1 MTTPP
6 HLPAAS
12 AADVASRIVA
22 AANRDVTFVL
32 RITGESQQTLLE
44 HFLSFIVDAL
54 NACGVGYGDH
64 PLLRPFVET
73 HAHELADF
81 VHNGLA
87 LRHRFGLAGFEA
99 ASGTPPDLL
108 RMDLWDDLR
117 SLVED
122 AETHFARA
130 PQGLPAILA
139 EVTAFQEGRR
149 KDGPDA

>member
-6 HLPAAS
+6 RLPTAPAA
-12 AADVASRIVA
+12 AVASRIVTVA
-22 AANRDVTFVL
+22 DRDMTFVL
-32 RITGESQQTLLE
+32 RIIGESQQTLLE
-44 HFLSFIVDAL
+44 HFLTFIEDAL

-73 HAHELADF
+73 QAREMAEF

-87 LRHRFGLAGFEA
+87 LRHRFGLAGLKTA
-99 ASGTPPDLL
+99 GGSPPDLL

-122 AETHFARA
+122 AEAHFAGA
-130 PQGLPAILA
+130 PQGLAAILA

-149 KDGPDA
+149 EDGSDA